1 MPVVQPE
8 TFTLTDQEAATL
20 QSVQLAQQTKLV
32 GPNPVLIAS
41 IAVPPLI
48 AGVVFVIGRL
58 WYGSAM
64 SMSHFF
70 ILMAVCLAG
79 MVIQTVNY
87 WLYLQLTKRRV
98 REKTRQVFEPR
109 TVRLTDEGLE
119 QTLPDLRSVHTWKGI
134 DRIEQMS
141 GLIFAWAGNLLVWWF
156 PRGRF
161 HHCRMR
167 SHLRMLAALVP
178 AAPRASVL
186 AGFRLPLKYGARRR

>member
-141 GLIFAWAGNLLVWWF
+141 GLIFAWAGNFLV
-156 PRGRF
+156 
-161 HHCRMR
+161 
-167 SHLRMLAALVP
+167 LVVP
-178 AAPRASVL
+178 ARAFPSL
-186 AGFRLPLKYGARRR
+186 QDAQSFADACGTRTSGAAC

>member
-1 MPVVQPE
+1 MAVVQPE

-48 AGVVFVIGRL
+48 AGVVFLIGRV
-58 WYGSAM
+58 WYGDAM

-70 ILMAVCLAG
+70 MLMAVFIAG
-79 MVIQTVNY
+79 MVTQTVNY
-87 WLYLQLTKRRV
+87 LLYLQITKRRV

-119 QTLPDLRSVHTWKGI
+119 QTHPELRSVHIWKGI
-134 DRIEQMS
+134 DRVEQLS
-141 GLIFAWAGNLLVWWF
+141 GLVFAWAGNLLV
-156 PRGRF
+156 
-161 HHCRMR
+161 
-167 SHLRMLAALVP
+167 LVVP
-178 AAPRASVL
+178 ARAFPSPQDAQAFL
-186 AGFRLPLKYGARRR
+186 DACRSRAGGAAAR